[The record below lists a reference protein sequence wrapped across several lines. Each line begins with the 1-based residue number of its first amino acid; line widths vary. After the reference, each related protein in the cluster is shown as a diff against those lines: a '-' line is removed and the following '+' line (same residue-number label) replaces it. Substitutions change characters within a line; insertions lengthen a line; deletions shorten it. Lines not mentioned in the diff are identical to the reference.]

1 MKSRILFLASG
12 VSLLAAL
19 ASPIH
24 LVAQDNQEHKQA
36 RLQFFPGFLA

>member
-12 VSLLAAL
+12 VSSLAAL
-19 ASPIH
+19 ALSIH

-36 RLQFFPGFLA
+36 RLQFSRGFLA